1 MSTSYYI
8 VDKVKKNE
16 YIKLKAFWEQEMY
29 PNIETQINKFFDE
42 NTGNFINADLQEE
55 VIETSVLSALKYCPI
70 SDDTFTA
77 KIGTA
82 TKEDFYWDVV
92 EINDLV
98 HKQIVD
104 VSELE
109 KFLNVN
115 TNYEIIDEYGE
126 AIEIS
131 TFKCVVGKLKQ
142 HK

>member
-8 VDKVKKNE
+8 VDKVKQAE
-16 YIKLKAFWEQEMY
+16 YIKLKAFWEQELY
-29 PNIETQINKFFDE
+29 PNLKTQINKFFDE
-42 NTGNFINADLQEE
+42 NTGNFINANLQEE
-55 VIETSVLSALKYCPI
+55 VIETPVLSALKYCPI

-82 TKEDFYWDVV
+82 TKENFYWDVV
-92 EINDLV
+92 EINDIV

-115 TNYEIIDEYGE
+115 TNYEIIDEYGD

-131 TFKCVVGKLKQ
+131 TFKRVVGKLKQ